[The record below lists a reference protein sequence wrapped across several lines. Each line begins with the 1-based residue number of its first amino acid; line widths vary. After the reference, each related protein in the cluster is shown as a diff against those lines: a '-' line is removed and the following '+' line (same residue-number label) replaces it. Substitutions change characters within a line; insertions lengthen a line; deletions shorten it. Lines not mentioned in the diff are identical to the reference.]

1 MKTVLSLSGKG
12 GVGKTIVATNLAL
25 KLNELGNRVG
35 VVDCDLS
42 NPNLPK
48 MLGIHQPLEITEDA
62 KLKPVPYN
70 NMQVYSMAFVAEDK
84 PIAMIGSEYSEI
96 IRDVIQHGMWDVD
109 YMVVDM
115 SAGLYDPFK
124 EIISVF
130 ANSLVGSVIV
140 AQPAHLEEAER
151 VIRAHIIND
160 IPIVGLIENF
170 STFKCECQREYD
182 FFGPSGIDNLGK
194 KYNVDVLGKI
204 PLSIEIRKGVESHNP
219 LIKGPGEEAIN
230 NAVDKIMKL
239 EPRTPGFLTE
249 VIEKAKK
256 ITRDLVIKIVR
267 DMIIISN
274 KEIPIKELQMKY
286 GFPGGKIIRL
296 DIMDD
301 DMVRVIERCDFTV
314 KDGMLKNVISKE
326 GTRLI
331 PDYQID
337 LKARALGWAL
347 MGRKKLSSG
356 SEIEYDLMD
365 AWLNNDAR
373 VFGSQGTIKAVKF
386 LREVWSELR
395 ARSERFE
402 GLIKLLV

>member
-1 MKTVLSLSGKG
+1 
-12 GVGKTIVATNLAL
+12 
-25 KLNELGNRVG
+25 
-35 VVDCDLS
+35 
-42 NPNLPK
+42 
-48 MLGIHQPLEITEDA
+48 
-62 KLKPVPYN
+62 
-70 NMQVYSMAFVAEDK
+70 
-84 PIAMIGSEYSEI
+84 
-96 IRDVIQHGMWDVD
+96 
-109 YMVVDM
+109 
-115 SAGLYDPFK
+115 
-124 EIISVF
+124 
-130 ANSLVGSVIV
+130 
-140 AQPAHLEEAER
+140 
-151 VIRAHIIND
+151 
-160 IPIVGLIENF
+160 
-170 STFKCECQREYD
+170 
-182 FFGPSGIDNLGK
+182 
-194 KYNVDVLGKI
+194 
-204 PLSIEIRKGVESHNP
+204 
-219 LIKGPGEEAIN
+219 
-230 NAVDKIMKL
+230 
-239 EPRTPGFLTE
+239 
-249 VIEKAKK
+249 
-256 ITRDLVIKIVR
+256 
-267 DMIIISN
+267 MIIISN